1 QLVCLET
8 DRHTSHSALLAV
20 GCIK

>member
-1 QLVCLET
+1 QLVCMET